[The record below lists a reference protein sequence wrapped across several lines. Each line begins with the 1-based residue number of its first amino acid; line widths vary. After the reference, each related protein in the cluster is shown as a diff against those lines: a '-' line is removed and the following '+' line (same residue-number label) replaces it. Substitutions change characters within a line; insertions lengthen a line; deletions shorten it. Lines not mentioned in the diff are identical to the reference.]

1 GGATI
6 RALPGKTSAASSS
19 LLRRCYPS
27 SNAQAPFLPAGRME
41 DCLPPCYHSAKTMA
55 KLIKEQKRKLFHTS
69 VYESELQLKKLY
81 IQTCKRLPAHS
92 CKVYQVKELLRGK
105 TKKKTARLLG
115 LGPEKIVLLDN
126 KTKFLAKSQKT
137 ADLVQFT
144 KITSKIAV
152 IHLNKKIFIAYLDSL
167 YCIKVRYLALI
178 VWRTGGG
185 RSHDRLQLE
194 FRAAR
199 WSLVVPS
206 VAAMRE
212 VGLALWEILQE
223 LDSHFLEEHALVRR
237 LGQ

>member
-105 TKKKTARLLG
+105 TKKKFCVLQTARLLG

-137 ADLVQFT
+137 ADLVQ
-144 KITSKIAV
+144 
-152 IHLNKKIFIAYLDSL
+152 
-167 YCIKVRYLALI
+167 
-178 VWRTGGG
+178 WRTGGG